1 MSLPPGCAMPRSGR
15 EFTGRVKNCLGL
27 VHINKFVAFIRV
39 HCFSSCHQ
47 AFVETTFVSLS
58 FSSTSDYYNS
68 YSATLTNQQQQ
79 QQYQQQQ
86 QSINAQQTS
95 SVVPQQFQYP
105 FPHAYAYAPATHAL
119 SFNLMSHL
127 TNRNVGIGEKRG
139 KAVCTTLS
147 SHDLR

>member
-1 MSLPPGCAMPRSGR
+1 MPRSGR
-15 EFTGRVKNCLGL
+15 EFAGRVENFLGL

-47 AFVETTFVSLS
+47 ALVETTFVSLS
-58 FSSTSDYYNS
+58 CSSTSDYYNS
-68 YSATLTNQQQQ
+68 HSGTLTNQQQQQQ

-105 FPHAYAYAPATHAL
+105 FPHAYAHAPATHAL

-127 TNRNVGIGEKRG
+127 TNRNFGIGEKRG
-139 KAVCTTLS
+139 KAVYTTLS